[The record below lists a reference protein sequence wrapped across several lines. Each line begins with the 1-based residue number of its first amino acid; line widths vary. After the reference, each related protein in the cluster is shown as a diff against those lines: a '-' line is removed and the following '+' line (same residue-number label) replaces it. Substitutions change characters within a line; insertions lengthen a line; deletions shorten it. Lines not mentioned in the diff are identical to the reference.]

1 MSSSVASIA
10 QWQEQVARLLPGL
23 SKPEANV
30 LGLLS
35 YAMILT
41 RGSGLTR
48 LSSWLAQVEQV
59 PAGRLRQRLREFYY
73 EAKAK
78 RGKKRRE
85 VQVEKCFAELLR
97 GMLRG
102 WQGRKELVLAL
113 DASAL
118 GERFVT
124 LNLSVVYRG
133 CGIPVAWTILRA
145 NQTEGWKAHWLRLLQ
160 AVAGVIPADWRV
172 LVMADRGL
180 YAPWLYRA
188 IQANGWHPF
197 LRVKE
202 NLTFRAPGELAFRPI
217 RERLARR
224 GRQWQGR
231 GQWSEQGETIAG
243 TLLIGWEHGYE
254 HRMAVVTDLAV
265 EEAQVAW
272 YQMRFWIEDE
282 YKDHKRGAFHWEHT
296 KMSDPRRAERLYLVM
311 AVAMQAAVLLGGA
324 LEAREQQ
331 HRQQNRGGKH
341 RKRRRVGRPARPWRK
356 PREREQ
362 SCLERGCQAISA
374 AAVRGDKVPVGQ
386 IVADSWPSQLYPVGK
401 LPSSW
406 VRKRKHKEA
415 TRRQRQSKQAE
426 QRRQALLE
434 QSAQKRAEQALR
446 RQERQERR
454 ASREAEQRQQ
464 RKAQRDQRQQ
474 AKEQRCRVQEEKR
487 TQRQQEEA
495 ERKPEQERKRARRQL
510 ARQEREQERE
520 WRARWHEEIRQDRA
534 RRKFR
539 QQQRTACSRAASSI
553 FPPQEALAPLP
564 QPP

>member
-10 QWQEQVARLLPGL
+10 QWQGQVATLLPTL
-23 SKPEANV
+23 TKPEANV

-35 YAMILT
+35 YAMLLT

-48 LSSWLAQVEQV
+48 LSNWLAQVEQV
-59 PAGRLRQRLREFYY
+59 PVGRLRQRLREFYY

-85 VQVEKCFAELLR
+85 IQVETCFPDLL
-97 GMLRG
+97 GGLLKSWHG
-102 WQGRKELVLAL
+102 PKELVLAL

-133 CGIPVAWTILRA
+133 CGIPVAWKILRA
-145 NQTEGWKAHWLRLLQ
+145 NEAEGWKAHWQHLLQ
-160 AVAGVIPADWRV
+160 VVAEVIPADWRV

-202 NLTFRAPGELAFRPI
+202 KLTFRAQGELAFRPI

-224 GRQWQGR
+224 GRKWKGV
-231 GQWSEQGETIAG
+231 GDWSETGETIEG
-243 TLLIGWEHGYE
+243 TLLVGWEKGYE
-254 HRMAVVTDLAV
+254 ERMAVVTDLSV
-265 EEAQVAW
+265 EEANVAW

-296 KMSDPRRAERLYLVM
+296 KMTDPRRAERLYLVM
-311 AVAMQAAVLLGGA
+311 AVAMQAAVLVGGA

-331 HRQQNRGGKH
+331 PNKQRARGGKPVVSRH
-341 RKRRRVGRPARPWRK
+341 VGRPAKALHK
-356 PREREQ
+356 PRGREQ

-374 AAVRGDKVPVGQ
+374 AAVRAEAVPVGW
-386 IVADSWPSQLYPVGK
+386 IVTEPWPEQLSAVGR
-401 LPSSW
+401 PASSW

-415 TRRQRQSKQAE
+415 TRRQRKSKRAEERRRAKAE
-426 QRRQALLE
+426 QN
-434 QSAQKRAEQALR
+434 AQKRAEQAR
-446 RQERQERR
+446 QREARQERKAARG
-454 ASREAEQRQQ
+454 AEQRRQ
-464 RKAQRDQRQQ
+464 R
-474 AKEQRCRVQEEKR
+474 EQRHQARQERAKTQEDKRVQRE
-487 TQRQQEEA
+487 QEAA
-495 ERKPEQERKRARRQL
+495 ERQREQEDTRERRLLARR
-510 ARQEREQERE
+510 EREQERE
-520 WRARWHEEIRQDRA
+520 RRARWHEEIRQEREQ
-534 RRKFR
+534 RKIR
-539 QQQRTACSRAASSI
+539 QQERAACSRAASRI
-553 FPPQEALAPLP
+553 FPPQEALAPPP